1 MARLSSLMIA
11 LLVPILVA
19 PAALAVGPDGGTPW
33 IGAKLRGNEVVAVL
47 SPSPAAV
54 AGLEVRDRILSVDG
68 APTEQGADVARAVM
82 ASRIGRISVVR
93 IQRGDKLMSLAVFL
107 AARPDRDEAP
117 AAAQAPDDPWAAPV
131 APGIRSTPPVRA
143 PVADDDDIAPVDLAR
158 YRGEVVVV
166 EFFATWCGAC
176 RETLPTL
183 NGWADR
189 YGASGL
195 HVLSVSTEDE
205 GLLRSYREKNGLH
218 TVVATDPD
226 GALSS
231 KHGVTA
237 LPTLV
242 VFDKAGKPRGR
253 YVGGGRNLTQ
263 IETLF
268 RDLMREGGGRETGP
282 TF

>member
-1 MARLSSLMIA
+1 M
-11 LLVPILVA
+11 A
-19 PAALAVGPDGGTPW
+19 PAALAAGPDGRTPW
-33 IGAKLRGNEVVAVL
+33 MGAKLRGNEVVAVL
-47 SPSPAAV
+47 RPSPAAV

-68 APTEQGADVARAVM
+68 ATTQRGADVARAVM
-82 ASRIGRISVVR
+82 AGRIDHISVVR

-107 AARPDRDEAP
+107 AARPDRDETPADAP
-117 AAAQAPDDPWAAPV
+117 PDDPWMGPSAAPEIQ
-131 APGIRSTPPVRA
+131 PTPPARA
-143 PVADDDDIAPVDLAR
+143 PSAADDDIAPVDLAR

-176 RETLPTL
+176 RETMPTL

-195 HVLSVSTEDE
+195 RVVSVSTEDE
-205 GLLRSYREKNGLH
+205 GLLRGYRDKVGLH

-226 GALSS
+226 GALSN

-253 YVGGGRNLTQ
+253 YVGGGRNLAQ
-263 IETLF
+263 IESLF
-268 RDLMREGGGRETGP
+268 RDLMREGGGREDGP